1 MDNMIRRPDV
11 SPSPQEQSNGRQF
24 EKRPLGPM
32 PQPIQPPSSTSTP
45 SLSPTVPE
53 PSQPRPKR
61 RRRWLMAL
69 LIVIA
74 VLAVICTAGYV
85 WYQQQLSA
93 VDPGNKER
101 VVVTVAEGSGPS
113 VIAGQLQKAGLI
125 RDSRVFSFYSRVT
138 GSQGSLQAGTYR
150 LSPSES
156 LPQIIDHLK
165 KGNVDSISI
174 TFLPGATLTEHKKVL
189 LAAGYS
195 SDEIDAAFQAS
206 YSGPLFVGRP
216 AGSDIEGYIYGETYS
231 VNSGSS
237 VKEVLE
243 TTFRQF
249 EQVVAQNKLEA
260 GFKAQGLSLYQGII
274 LASIIQREASG
285 NGDEPT
291 IAQVFYN
298 RLRDGTVLGSDVT
311 YQYAADKEGRERST
325 TLESPYNTRIKAG
338 LTPTPISSPGLKAL
352 IATANPT
359 VGEYLFFLSGDDN
372 VTYYGKTIQEHEAN
386 IKAHCQKKC
395 QII

>member
-11 SPSPQEQSNGRQF
+11 RPSPQEQLNGPQF

-32 PQPIQPPSSTSTP
+32 PQPIQAPAPVSSPLPPAP
-45 SLSPTVPE
+45 Q
-53 PSQPRPKR
+53 QPRPKR
-61 RRRWLMAL
+61 RRRWAIAL
-69 LIVIA
+69 LVIISLLT
-74 VLAVICTAGYV
+74 LACVAGYV
-85 WYQQQLSA
+85 WYQQQLSP

-101 VVVTVAEGSGPS
+101 VVVTIAEGSGPS
-113 VIAGQLQKAGLI
+113 AIASQLQQSGLI
-125 RDSRVFSFYSRVT
+125 RDSRVFSLYSRMT
-138 GSQGSLQAGTYR
+138 GTQTSLQAGTYR

-174 TFLPGATLTEHKKVL
+174 TFLPGATLTDHKKVL

-195 SDEIDAAFQAS
+195 SDEIDTAFQAAYTGS
-206 YSGPLFVGRP
+206 LFAGRP

-231 VNSGSS
+231 VNSGAS

-249 EQVVAQNKLEA
+249 EQVLRQNNLEA
-260 GFKAQGLSLYQGII
+260 GFKAQGLSLYQGIT

>member
-11 SPSPQEQSNGRQF
+11 RPSPQEQSNGPQF
-24 EKRPLGPM
+24 EKRPLSPM
-32 PQPIQPPSSTSTP
+32 PQPIQA
-45 SLSPTVPE
+45 PE
-53 PSQPRPKR
+53 PVSSPLPPVPQQPRPKR
-61 RRRWLMAL
+61 RRWAIAL
-69 LIVIA
+69 LVIISLLT
-74 VLAVICTAGYV
+74 LACVAGYV
-85 WYQQQLSA
+85 WYQQQLSP
-93 VDPGNKER
+93 VDLGNKER
-101 VVVTVAEGSGPS
+101 IVVTIAEGSGPS
-113 VIAGQLQKAGLI
+113 VIASQLQQSGLI
-125 RDSRVFSFYSRVT
+125 RDSRIFSLYSRMT
-138 GSQGSLQAGTYR
+138 GSQSSLQAGAYR

-174 TFLPGATLTEHKKVL
+174 TFLPGATLTDHKKVL

-195 SDEIDAAFQAS
+195 SDEIDMAFQAS
-206 YSGPLFVGRP
+206 YTGSLFAGRP

-249 EQVVAQNKLEA
+249 EQVLRQNNLEA
-260 GFKAQGLSLYQGII
+260 GFKAQGLSLYQGIT

-285 NGDEPT
+285 NDDEPT